1 MSQMDS
7 FLPLLTTS
15 DIMKKLSV
23 SADVVKHL
31 ESTSDIECEDIG
43 LFIDR
48 IIPWTAQSNFRVAQ
62 NGLTILTLLAERM
75 RSGFRPYLKDVL
87 PHAVDRLGD
96 PRDTVR
102 EKGRQLLA
110 RLMAGCLTPRQL
122 FDRLAPAL
130 AHKSA
135 KVREE
140 MLLLLQEAV
149 TVHGAGSIHLTP
161 LVAPVV
167 GLLGDPTPAVRDAAF
182 STLVTLYK
190 HVGERLRHDLQRK
203 HSVPSARLPA
213 LMAAFDAV
221 RDSGAGPPTS
231 RGAVTPGVRKESTD
245 EVDRVAVSATSA
257 ARSTGIP
264 TVRRSLTQKTSN
276 GAVHSGGA
284 GAIDEATF
292 IASFE
297 QVPRLQIFSPK
308 ELEDTMTRLRETL
321 SQPSADWDSRTE
333 ALRKLRGVL
342 VAGGADFDELYR
354 HLRLMEPALQLSVQ
368 DLRSQVVREGCITI
382 AYLSQQLGS
391 RVDHLC
397 HSLLPVLIELIPNSA
412 KVMSTSGVVAIRFII
427 QHTQHARLIPI
438 VTSQLSSK
446 SREIRRACCEFLEQM
461 ITTWPTPALER
472 HVAAIQEAIRR
483 GVADADSEVRAT
495 SRRAYWGFADHF
507 RQQADSLLN
516 SLDPQHKRLL
526 AGARSQSGSAGS
538 LNTPGRRSRS
548 TSQESLPS
556 AVGLS
561 RTGSTRRSG
570 LPQPSPAPVDR
581 GKSPAPP
588 AFRSTSAIDLQAAQ
602 RASVRAQY
610 AAAQRARAAAGPG
623 SLLSSTP
630 GPGRARPPPSSAG
643 PQRTR
648 SVTQSQ
654 PGSRSSSPSRLGLT
668 GRGSP
673 SESQTLGRR
682 RRRSGIPRS
691 TGPSRETSPHR
702 QTPAGATGIRR
713 PGVTGL
719 SRPAA
724 AADLLRQRRASESAP
739 SDTPASVAR
748 WRSPVPDMF
757 SEGSPSEAG
766 SLSSG
771 RSSLEPTPRRDAGG
785 WNSGPQS
792 LGSLPSS
799 LPEVGDRPVGDV
811 IEQAASTQWSER
823 REGLLALQ
831 AVLRS
836 NRMLTASELCRV
848 TELFTKM
855 FMDPHT
861 KVFGVFLET
870 VQELVIQHHDDLG
883 DWLRVL
889 VARLLTKL
897 GADVLGSVVQKLEHT
912 LSVVRSSFPASQQ
925 LQCVC
930 HFLLDQ
936 YHTPNGRAKAAA
948 LRYLRALLDSM
959 DAAELTGAE
968 ADLPAAVTKVLSW
981 ASDQKSVET
990 RSAARAVIVALFELN
1005 TAEFTRVLQQV
1016 PKPCQD
1022 AATDIIQ
1029 QHLRRRASV
1038 DQSAAQLRTRPGRDG
1053 DGGSPDPPTAST
1065 PEAPSDSDEQ
1075 QQLAAALAAL
1085 HLEPA
1090 EQWQPAL
1097 HSLARLAATGSE
1109 QLWRDH
1115 YSAVL
1120 HLLLDSLQ
1128 SGGAARE
1135 PVLAALTAMLR
1146 RDSIAGLLLPF
1157 SELLFRRVL
1166 EAQAEPAEREVAR
1179 AAEQCAGALAAR
1191 LPADAALRALGPLV
1205 QAGQFP
1211 LNRAAINTLT
1221 RLMEQREAA
1230 AVLGWL
1236 PELMPLLLKAYD
1248 NRESSVRKAAVF
1260 CIVTAHTVCGGSA
1273 VEPHLTA
1280 LNATKMKLLRMYIAR
1295 AQGATSPGDSPRGVD
1310 SPGESPRDTESP
1322 PK

>member
-1 MSQMDS
+1 M
-7 FLPLLTTS
+7 LPL
-15 DIMKKLSV
+15 
-23 SADVVKHL
+23 
-31 ESTSDIECEDIG
+31 
-43 LFIDR
+43 
-48 IIPWTAQSNFRVAQ
+48 QVAQ

-213 LMAAFDAV
+213 LMAAFDTA

-231 RGAVTPGVRKESTD
+231 RGAVTPVRSPQSSARHPQHPQSAADQYQGVSPAAGAERPDMPGQPDPEAANGDEGVVMDEPAPEEAAESSD
-245 EVDRVAVSATSA
+245 PASKPSAVPRRASSA
-257 ARSTGIP
+257 AREHRGPSALWDEDQEWILIFDRLLNEPGG
-264 TVRRSLTQKTSN
+264 RRGRQ
-276 GAVHSGGA
+276 AAAGGGGSA

-438 VTSQLSSK
+438 ITSQLSSK

-623 SLLSSTP
+623 SLREYPAP
-630 GPGRARPPPSSAG
+630 GG
-643 PQRTR
+643 
-648 SVTQSQ
+648 
-654 PGSRSSSPSRLGLT
+654 
-668 GRGSP
+668 
-673 SESQTLGRR
+673 SQTGYRVIHR
-682 RRRSGIPRS
+682 PQ
-691 TGPSRETSPHR
+691 TGYRPNHR
-702 QTPAGATGIRR
+702 P
-713 PGVTGL
+713 
-719 SRPAA
+719 
-724 AADLLRQRRASESAP
+724 
-739 SDTPASVAR
+739 
-748 WRSPVPDMF
+748 
-757 SEGSPSEAG
+757 
-766 SLSSG
+766 
-771 RSSLEPTPRRDAGG
+771 
-785 WNSGPQS
+785 
-792 LGSLPSS
+792 
-799 LPEVGDRPVGDV
+799 
-811 IEQAASTQWSER
+811 
-823 REGLLALQ
+823 
-831 AVLRS
+831 
-836 NRMLTASELCRV
+836 
-848 TELFTKM
+848 
-855 FMDPHT
+855 
-861 KVFGVFLET
+861 
-870 VQELVIQHHDDLG
+870 
-883 DWLRVL
+883 
-889 VARLLTKL
+889 
-897 GADVLGSVVQKLEHT
+897 
-912 LSVVRSSFPASQQ
+912 
-925 LQCVC
+925 
-930 HFLLDQ
+930 
-936 YHTPNGRAKAAA
+936 
-948 LRYLRALLDSM
+948 
-959 DAAELTGAE
+959 
-968 ADLPAAVTKVLSW
+968 
-981 ASDQKSVET
+981 
-990 RSAARAVIVALFELN
+990 
-1005 TAEFTRVLQQV
+1005 
-1016 PKPCQD
+1016 
-1022 AATDIIQ
+1022 
-1029 QHLRRRASV
+1029 
-1038 DQSAAQLRTRPGRDG
+1038 
-1053 DGGSPDPPTAST
+1053 
-1065 PEAPSDSDEQ
+1065 
-1075 QQLAAALAAL
+1075 
-1085 HLEPA
+1085 
-1090 EQWQPAL
+1090 
-1097 HSLARLAATGSE
+1097 
-1109 QLWRDH
+1109 
-1115 YSAVL
+1115 
-1120 HLLLDSLQ
+1120 
-1128 SGGAARE
+1128 
-1135 PVLAALTAMLR
+1135 
-1146 RDSIAGLLLPF
+1146 
-1157 SELLFRRVL
+1157 
-1166 EAQAEPAEREVAR
+1166 
-1179 AAEQCAGALAAR
+1179 
-1191 LPADAALRALGPLV
+1191 
-1205 QAGQFP
+1205 
-1211 LNRAAINTLT
+1211 
-1221 RLMEQREAA
+1221 
-1230 AVLGWL
+1230 
-1236 PELMPLLLKAYD
+1236 
-1248 NRESSVRKAAVF
+1248 
-1260 CIVTAHTVCGGSA
+1260 
-1273 VEPHLTA
+1273 
-1280 LNATKMKLLRMYIAR
+1280 
-1295 AQGATSPGDSPRGVD
+1295 
-1310 SPGESPRDTESP
+1310 
-1322 PK
+1322 